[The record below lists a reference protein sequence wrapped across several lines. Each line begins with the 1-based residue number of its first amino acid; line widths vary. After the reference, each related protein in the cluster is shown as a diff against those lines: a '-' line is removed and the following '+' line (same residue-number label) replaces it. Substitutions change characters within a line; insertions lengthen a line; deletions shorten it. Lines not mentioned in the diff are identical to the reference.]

1 MGQRTITNTR
11 YAILIGID
19 AYPGFPLRS
28 CAQDVRDIQH
38 YLEENLDSLEIHL
51 FSTAEIPDL
60 RETDSQVWEPPLCWP
75 SYENVTIALDNVA
88 SRTKSGDSV
97 YIHYS
102 GHGTREIFRP
112 YDEFSSESTGD
123 LALVLLDGK
132 DGVRALYGSRLALTL
147 KSMVDEGLVVT
158 LVLDCCFS
166 ASFYRR
172 YHEYEPNIRIF
183 PHSTLVPTSSAPSP
197 SKRWLYVE

>member
-1 MGQRTITNTR
+1 M
-11 YAILIGID
+11 
-19 AYPGFPLRS
+19 
-28 CAQDVRDIQH
+28 
-38 YLEENLDSLEIHL
+38 
-51 FSTAEIPDL
+51 
-60 RETDSQVWEPPLCWP
+60 
-75 SYENVTIALDNVA
+75 
-88 SRTKSGDSV
+88 
-97 YIHYS
+97 HYS

-132 DGVRALYGSRLALTL
+132 DGVKALYGSRLALTL

-172 YHEYEPNIRIF
+172 YHEYEPNFRIF

-197 SKRWLYVE
+197 SKEVAVRRIVSSNGGSRDTSMFPSWLINPDGYAVLVACGPH